1 MKSLTIL
8 SLSITI
14 ISCSHAKNTSQQARE
29 NEISKVLTSRTLAI
43 SDDINQSRKLYI
55 TAYNSIESK
64 SEINNELFIYTVRKV
79 DSLIGNYE
87 IDQNSFENDIKVN
100 KNITLEAVDGLCI
113 MNKFLQK
120 YSKFININKIPPIF
134 KKI

>member
-55 TAYNSIESK
+55 TAYNAIESK

-120 YSKFININKIPPIF
+120 YSKFININTPPIF